1 MNLLRCGFAL
11 ACLAFVCGTAV
22 ADDKA
27 GTLEKFTYRVQ
38 GLFAPDR
45 EADLRD
51 VIKEFPDVTLVS
63 IGYESAELT
72 VVFNPKKLFPDAKP
86 DQVLERFNQ
95 KVRNATKGTF
105 SVVPRRTTPRDQL
118 EQVTVRVAPLD
129 CKACA
134 LGAYEIVVRVE
145 GVEQATVDMKEGQ
158 ISALIDPKKTD
169 RAKLEEALRKREIKV
184 IKQ

>member
-1 MNLLRCGFAL
+1 
-11 ACLAFVCGTAV
+11 
-22 ADDKA
+22 
-27 GTLEKFTYRVQ
+27 
-38 GLFAPDR
+38 
-45 EADLRD
+45 
-51 VIKEFPDVTLVS
+51 
-63 IGYESAELT
+63 
-72 VVFNPKKLFPDAKP
+72 
-86 DQVLERFNQ
+86 
-95 KVRNATKGTF
+95 
-105 SVVPRRTTPRDQL
+105 VPRRTTPRDQL